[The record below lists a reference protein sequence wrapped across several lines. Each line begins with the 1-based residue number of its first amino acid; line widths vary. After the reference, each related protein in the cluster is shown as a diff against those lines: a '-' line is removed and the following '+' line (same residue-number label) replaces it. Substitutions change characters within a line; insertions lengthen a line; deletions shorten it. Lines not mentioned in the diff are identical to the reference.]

1 MPNSWR
7 LPRFIKLPHLSL
19 AILFQSWKQTHLGK
33 CLSTTSMQQPRILR
47 LLSLVGT
54 VAMVQYLFNLWNLKL
69 ILTRTLI
76 SSLVQTPMSESYYSR
91 SRSRC
96 PASCPRV
103 IAWFSCMVT
112 LRFGSRSFV
121 VASTVDAI
129 RRKFHSFL
137 LCFCQRLTRTRSR
150 YVLASGEFMV
160 DLASKLS
167 GRPFCKESMETC
179 ESKSTESSGWRE
191 IKPRRGGNNAFWF

>member
-1 MPNSWR
+1 ME
-7 LPRFIKLPHLSL
+7 
-19 AILFQSWKQTHLGK
+19 QTHLGK

-121 VASTVDAI
+121 VASTVEAI
-129 RRKFHSFL
+129 QCKFHSFL
-137 LCFCQRLTRTRSR
+137 LYFCQRLSRTRSR
-150 YVLASGEFMV
+150 YVLYRSPHLVPKPVENDCLENSYFLQTSILHDRLAKWLRRLSYISYVGVSQKVAGSIPASIIDFLRFGFAADV
-160 DLASKLS
+160 V
-167 GRPFCKESMETC
+167 
-179 ESKSTESSGWRE
+179 
-191 IKPRRGGNNAFWF
+191 